1 MLKIYEKIRKN
12 TNKYEINMAFN
23 YLKWSK
29 IDIFDSF
36 WPYL

>member
-1 MLKIYEKIRKN
+1 M
-12 TNKYEINMAFN
+12 NKYKINTAFN